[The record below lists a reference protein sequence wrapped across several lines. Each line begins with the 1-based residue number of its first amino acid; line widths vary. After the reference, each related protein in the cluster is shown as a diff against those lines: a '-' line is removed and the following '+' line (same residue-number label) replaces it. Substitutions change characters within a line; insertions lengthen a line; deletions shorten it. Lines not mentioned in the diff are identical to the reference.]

1 MPYKFEL
8 YKDRAGGFR
17 VRFKAP
23 NGENMFATESYT
35 AKAAATNAIKS
46 IMKNTPNA
54 AVDDLTKEVKAAKGA
69 KSAKA
74 PKTAKKKAKKA
85 KKA

>member
-8 YKDRAGGFR
+8 YKDKAGGFR

-23 NGENMFATESYT
+23 NGENMFGTESYT
-35 AKAAATNAIKS
+35 SKAAATNAIKS
-46 IMKNTPNA
+46 IMKNSPNA
-54 AVDDLTKEVKAAKGA
+54 AVDDMTKEVKAAK
-69 KSAKA
+69 A
-74 PKTAKKKAKKA
+74 PKKTSKKAKKNA